1 MLLTCENCETIFRIE
16 AAQLSKAGQQVR
28 CSVCKHVWAPEMND
42 EAPLDPPILRD
53 SLGVLKTPLIIC
65 AVIVAFFSLASFN
78 RDVISAY
85 VPASITLYDMT
96 GLTIRP
102 NIKQLE
108 VRDLK
113 ASFQGDTLR
122 ISGQLANVGRLRTHA
137 APLQLSILDQDG
149 VVLHSQRLNPS
160 NLFIDG
166 QGQSDFFIQLTIED
180 AKQAEIRIE
189 PLAIRLV
196 SS

>member
-16 AAQLSKAGQQVR
+16 AAQLTKAGQQVR
-28 CSVCKHVWAPEMND
+28 CSVCKHVWAPELND
-42 EAPLDPPILRD
+42 TPATEPPLIRD
-53 SLGVLKTPLIIC
+53 SLGVLKKPLIIC
-65 AVIVAFFSLASFN
+65 AVIVGLFSLASFN
-78 RDVISAY
+78 RDVISSY
-85 VPASITLYDMT
+85 VPATISLYDMI

-102 NIKQLE
+102 NIDQLE

-122 ISGQLANVGRLRTHA
+122 ISGQLANLGSLRTHA

-160 NLFIDG
+160 TAFLDG
-166 QGQSDFFIQLTIED
+166 YGQSDFFIQLTIDD
-180 AKQAEIRIE
+180 AKQAEIRVE

-196 SS
+196 P

>member
-16 AAQLSKAGQQVR
+16 AAQLTKAGQQVR
-28 CSVCKHVWAPEMND
+28 CSVCKHVWAPELND
-42 EAPLDPPILRD
+42 TLATEPPLIRD
-53 SLGVLKTPLIIC
+53 SLGVLKKPLIIC
-65 AVIVAFFSLASFN
+65 AVIVGLFSLASFN
-78 RDVISAY
+78 RDVISSY
-85 VPASITLYDMT
+85 VPATISLYDMI

-102 NIKQLE
+102 NIDQLE

-122 ISGQLANVGRLRTHA
+122 ISGQLANLGSLRTHA

-160 NLFIDG
+160 TAFLDG
-166 QGQSDFFIQLTIED
+166 YGQSDFFIQLTIDD
-180 AKQAEIRIE
+180 AKQAEIRVE
-189 PLAIRLV
+189 PLAIRLAP
-196 SS
+196 

>member
-28 CSVCKHVWAPEMND
+28 CSVCQHVWTPEMNEEVPV
-42 EAPLDPPILRD
+42 EAPLIRD
-53 SLGVLKTPLIIC
+53 SLSILKKPLIIC
-65 AVIVAFFSLASFN
+65 ALIVAFFSLASFN

-85 VPASITLYDMT
+85 VPASISVYDMT

-122 ISGQLANVGRLRTHA
+122 ISGQLANLGRLRTHA
-137 APLQLSILDQDG
+137 APMQLSILDQDG

-160 NLFIDG
+160 QLFIDG
-166 QGQSDFFIQLTIED
+166 LGQSDFFIQITIEE
-180 AKQAEIRIE
+180 AQQAEIIIE
-189 PLAIRLV
+189 PLAIRL

>member
-28 CSVCKHVWAPEMND
+28 CSVCKHVWAPEVED
-42 EAPLDPPILRD
+42 TPPAEAPLIRE
-53 SLGVLKTPLIIC
+53 SLSVLKKPLLIC
-65 AVIVAFFSLASFN
+65 GVIVAFFTLASFN

-85 VPASITLYDMT
+85 VPATIGIYDMT
-96 GLTIRP
+96 GLQIRP
-102 NIKQLE
+102 NIEQLE

-122 ISGQLANVGRLRTHA
+122 ISGQLANLGSLRTHA

-149 VVLHSQRLNPS
+149 VVLHSQRLMPS
-160 NLFIDG
+160 AVFIEG
-166 QGQSDFFIQLTIED
+166 YGQSDFFIQLTIDD
-180 AKQAEIRIE
+180 AEQAEIRVE
-189 PLAIRLV
+189 PLAIRLA
-196 SS
+196 S

>member
-16 AAQLSKAGQQVR
+16 AAQLSKAGQKVR
-28 CSVCKHVWAPEMND
+28 CSVCKHVWAPEIED
-42 EAPLDPPILRD
+42 SPSAETPLIRE
-53 SLGVLKTPLIIC
+53 SLGVLKKPLIIC

-85 VPASITLYDMT
+85 VPATIDLYDMT

-102 NIKQLE
+102 NVNQLE

-122 ISGQLANVGRLRTHA
+122 ISGQLANLASLRTHA
-137 APLQLSILDQDG
+137 APLQLSILDEDG

-160 NLFIDG
+160 NLFIEG
-166 QGQSDFFIQLTIED
+166 YGQSDFFIQLTIED
-180 AKQAEIRIE
+180 AQQAEIRVE
-189 PLAIRLV
+189 PLAIRL

>member
-16 AAQLSKAGQQVR
+16 AAQLTKAGQQVR
-28 CSVCKHVWAPEMND
+28 CSVCKHVWAPELND
-42 EAPLDPPILRD
+42 TPATEPPLIRD
-53 SLGVLKTPLIIC
+53 SLGVLKKPLIIC
-65 AVIVAFFSLASFN
+65 AVIVGLFSLASFN
-78 RDVISAY
+78 RDVISSY
-85 VPASITLYDMT
+85 VPATISLYDMI

-102 NIKQLE
+102 NIDQLE

-122 ISGQLANVGRLRTHA
+122 ISGQLANLGSLRTHA

-160 NLFIDG
+160 TAFLDG
-166 QGQSDFFIQLTIED
+166 YGQSDFFIQLTIDD
-180 AKQAEIRIE
+180 AKQAEIRVE
-189 PLAIRLV
+189 PLAIRLAP
-196 SS
+196 

>member
-28 CSVCKHVWAPEMND
+28 CSVCKHVWAPEIED
-42 EAPLDPPILRD
+42 APPAEAPLIRESLSIL
-53 SLGVLKTPLIIC
+53 KKPLLIC
-65 AVIVAFFSLASFN
+65 GVIVAFFTLASFN

-85 VPASITLYDMT
+85 VPATIGVYDMT
-96 GLTIRP
+96 GLKIRP
-102 NIKQLE
+102 NIEQLE

-122 ISGQLANVGRLRTHA
+122 ISGQLANLGSLRTHA

-149 VVLHSQRLNPS
+149 VVLHSQRLMPS
-160 NLFIDG
+160 AVFIDG
-166 QGQSDFFIQLTIED
+166 YGQSDFFIQLTIDD
-180 AKQAEIRIE
+180 AEQAEIRVE
-189 PLAIRLV
+189 PLAIRLA
-196 SS
+196 S

>member
-28 CSVCKHVWAPEMND
+28 CSVCKHVWAPEVED
-42 EAPLDPPILRD
+42 VPPAEAPLIRE
-53 SLGVLKTPLIIC
+53 SLSVLKKPLLIC
-65 AVIVAFFSLASFN
+65 GVIVAFFTLASFN

-85 VPASITLYDMT
+85 VPATIGIYDMT
-96 GLTIRP
+96 GLQIRP
-102 NIKQLE
+102 NIEQLE

-122 ISGQLANVGRLRTHA
+122 ISGQLANLGSLRTHA

-149 VVLHSQRLNPS
+149 VVLHSQRLMPS
-160 NLFIDG
+160 AVFIEG
-166 QGQSDFFIQLTIED
+166 YGQSDFFIQLTIDD
-180 AKQAEIRIE
+180 AEQAEIRVE
-189 PLAIRLV
+189 PLAIRLA
-196 SS
+196 S

>member
-16 AAQLSKAGQQVR
+16 AAQLTKAGQQVR
-28 CSVCKHVWAPEMND
+28 CSVCKHVWAPELND
-42 EAPLDPPILRD
+42 TPATEPPLIRD
-53 SLGVLKTPLIIC
+53 SLGVLKKPLIIC
-65 AVIVAFFSLASFN
+65 AVIVGLFSLASFN
-78 RDVISAY
+78 RDVISSY
-85 VPASITLYDMT
+85 VPATISLYDMI

-102 NIKQLE
+102 NIDQLE

-122 ISGQLANVGRLRTHA
+122 ISGQLANLGSLRTHA

-160 NLFIDG
+160 TAFLDG
-166 QGQSDFFIQLTIED
+166 YGQSDFFIQLTIDD
-180 AKQAEIRIE
+180 AKQAEILVE
-189 PLAIRLV
+189 PLAIRLAP
-196 SS
+196 